1 MKVGGNM
8 LKDQRKEKKMSQN
21 ELSKLSGVNPRM
33 IQFYEQEK
41 KNINGA
47 KLATL
52 ISLSNALDCR
62 IRDIL
67 TDDDL
72 KKQCEKAK
80 L

>member
-1 MKVGGNM
+1 MN
-8 LKDQRKEKKMSQN
+8 LKEMRIIRKISQN
-21 ELSKLSGVNPRM
+21 ELAKLSGVNARM

-47 KLATL
+47 KLGTL
-52 ISLSNALDCR
+52 INLSNALDCR

-67 TDDDL
+67 TDDQL
-72 KKQCEKAK
+72 KNECEKAK